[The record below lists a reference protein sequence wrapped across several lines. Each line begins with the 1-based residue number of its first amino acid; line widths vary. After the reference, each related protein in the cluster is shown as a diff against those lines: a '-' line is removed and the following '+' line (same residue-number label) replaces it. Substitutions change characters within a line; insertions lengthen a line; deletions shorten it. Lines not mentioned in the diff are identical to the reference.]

1 MRPYS
6 VEIFTPRFMMVGC
19 SNTNEIIYK
28 EDYLA
33 PDSNSVTVL
42 TVPGVEK
49 QDYIRIS
56 RGHEEYA
63 GVITEVSYGTE
74 KSKRLQ
80 TITYKPF
87 MEMFDTKILFDVNGQ
102 GKGSLE
108 EYISGQI
115 RELFIENEDKEQ
127 NVKGLT
133 VSALTQTEDWSLHIT
148 PSDKGGHYN
157 IVNLMD
163 SVIIPAMKKYR
174 IMVRVKLDIQNRAI
188 RAEVGVCSAGVI
200 IIESDLPNI
209 LKKNVVVKQ
218 TNMDVNK
225 LVLYDSADYVNRVTY
240 YLHTDLSYDR
250 QDTDR
255 IVPVLCERR
264 ALTAEEGRN
273 FDSAA
278 IAEASSV
285 FGNLSFSNLIELT
298 MSKEDSLVHPM
309 DLSFG
314 QMADI
319 ISEGTAYRSILTGW
333 EIGNNIKLIFGTVR
347 LDLTKIL
354 RRNENGR

>member
-6 VEIFTPRFMMVGC
+6 VEIFTPQFMMVGN
-19 SNTNEIIYK
+19 SNTNDITYK
-28 EDYLA
+28 EDYLTS
-33 PDSNSVTVL
+33 DSNSVTVL
-42 TVPGVEK
+42 TISGVEK

-56 RGHEEYA
+56 RGDEEYA

-87 MEMFDTKILFDVNGQ
+87 VELFDTKILFDVNVQGQ
-102 GKGSLE
+102 GSLE
-108 EYISGQI
+108 EYIAGQI
-115 RELFIENEDKEQ
+115 RELFIENEDEKQ

-133 VSALTQTEDWSLHIT
+133 VSAVTQTLDWSLHIT

-163 SVIIPAMKKYR
+163 SIIIPAMEKYR
-174 IMVRVKLDIQNRAI
+174 IMVSARLDIQSRTI
-188 RAEVGVCSAGVI
+188 RVEVGVSSGGVV

-209 LKKNVVVKQ
+209 LKKNVVVKH

-225 LVLYDSADYVNRVTY
+225 LVLYDGENYVNQITY

-250 QDTDR
+250 KDEDR
-255 IVPVLCERR
+255 IIPVLCERR
-264 ALTAEEGRN
+264 VLAAEEGRS

-278 IAEASSV
+278 IQEAASV

-309 DLSFG
+309 NLPFG

-319 ISEGTAYRSILTGW
+319 ISEGVAYRSILTGW
-333 EIGNNIKLIFGTVR
+333 EIGNNVKLVFGTVR

-354 RRNENGR
+354 RRNGNGR

>member
-6 VEIFTPRFMMVGC
+6 VEIFTPRFMMVGN
-19 SNTNEIIYK
+19 SNINEISYK
-28 EDYLA
+28 EDYLSS
-33 PDSNSVTVL
+33 DSNSVTVL
-42 TVPGVEK
+42 TIPGVEK

-56 RGHEEYA
+56 RGSEEYA
-63 GVITEVSYGTE
+63 GVVTEISFGNE

-80 TITYKPF
+80 TISYKPF
-87 MEMFDTKILFDVNGQ
+87 VEMFDTKILFDVDEQ

-108 EYISGQI
+108 EYIAGQI
-115 RELFIENEDKEQ
+115 RALFIENEDEKQ
-127 NVKGLT
+127 NVRGLS
-133 VSALTQTEDWSLHIT
+133 VSVLSQTDDWSLHIT

-200 IIESDLPNI
+200 IIESDLSNI